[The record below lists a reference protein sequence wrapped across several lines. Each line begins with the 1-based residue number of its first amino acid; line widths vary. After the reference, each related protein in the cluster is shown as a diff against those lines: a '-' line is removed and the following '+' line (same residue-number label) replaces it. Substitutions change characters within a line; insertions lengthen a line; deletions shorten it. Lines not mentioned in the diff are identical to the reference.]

1 MAMVRSVNQVL
12 LVGRIGTI
20 YPRQKNTRDGKPGPL
35 NISMA
40 TQETYRNDKSRSDWH
55 KVTFWGVNA
64 DFAEKYLNVGAMVA
78 VEGKLRTSQRRNP
91 DGSLSTFVNVEGQ
104 QLILLIGAGG
114 KRGGDDQAGESDGGS
129 DYQGEEPQDSQPD
142 DAPEDGPEINF

>member
-20 YPRQKNTRDGKPGPL
+20 YPRQNNTRTGKPGPL

-64 DFAEKYLNVGAMVA
+64 DFAEKYLSVGAMVA
-78 VEGKLRTSQRRNP
+78 VDGKLRTSQRRNA
-91 DGSLSTFVNVEGQ
+91 DGSLSTYVNVEGQ
-104 QLILLIGAGG
+104 QIILLIGAGG
-114 KRGGDDQAGESDGGS
+114 KRGGEDQAGEPEAGAEG
-129 DYQGEEPQDSQPD
+129 QGEEQDGPPD
-142 DAPEDGPEINF
+142 DMPDDGPEINF